1 MNPALA
7 AVLLLAGNHALFGAS
22 AFAWWLWVLWFALI
36 AVAVALGPIAFANG
50 TASRPTWLSLAV
62 GLALL
67 APPAAKLALS
77 LDRDFGFGGDTSFH
91 IGVAF
96 RLFAWWLALP
106 GTSPQRILDASALDA
121 LRAAPYLLAFSRAAL
136 FAAALALYVACRRRR
151 GADIALIVGLLAW
164 GAFESAQEFR
174 YPGLGYLAAAAFAPL
189 GYVLGAPELAFR
201 FGNLAAFA
209 VWLFALRPWLV
220 GRWPDAG
227 AALLGSFVFWTESAL
242 LFLDAAYLEPW
253 ALVFMLLAVELR
265 AREGVRGAALACL
278 LIGAAGACKEAA
290 IFALPFVWLSAYP
303 WRRGSG
309 AATLAAFAAGLPFLS
324 FVAVNRAIG
333 QVRPIAFDWPDA
345 NTLAALGETLSR
357 LAQGGGGMAV
367 LGLGLAALG
376 LAFARERIAAFAFAA
391 AAIFQIAFFVLE
403 RGSAGYAGTPR
414 FFLPA
419 LALMAFGLA
428 AFAAE
433 RRGAW
438 ALAAALAAA
447 QAPGVAVDFA
457 RALGPPGARS
467 FAEYYDAPFVFP
479 IKSATRE
486 MGPLAGPVLVL
497 RPDAAVEA
505 GATMGAQGA
514 ALVFADGG
522 TCACSAERPALMALA
537 PRASGYA
544 AADLFGSTPLDR
556 FFGPSPERIER
567 WRAARAS
574 MPSCLAQLRATCE
587 RVVVRTEADQ
597 LLLVF
602 GAASST
608 SSTTR

>member
-1 MNPALA
+1 MNPALV
-7 AVLLLAGNHALFGAS
+7 AVFLLAGNHALFGAS
-22 AFAWWLWVLWFALI
+22 AFAWWLWALWFAL
-36 AVAVALGPIAFANG
+36 AAAAAYRGPIAFA
-50 TASRPTWLSLAV
+50 TVAAPRPTWISLAI
-62 GLALL
+62 GLAIL
-67 APPAAKLALS
+67 APPTAKLALTI
-77 LDRDFGFGGDTSFH
+77 DREFGFGGDASFH

-96 RLFAWWLALP
+96 RLFAWWLSVP
-106 GTSPQRILDASALDA
+106 GTQPPRILDASALDA

-136 FAAALALYVACRRRR
+136 FAAALALYVALRRRR
-151 GADIALIVGLLAW
+151 GADIVLIAALLAW

-174 YPGLGYLAAAAFAPL
+174 YPGLAYLAAAVFAPL
-189 GYVLGAPELAFR
+189 GYLAGAPELAFR
-201 FGNLAAFA
+201 FGNLAAVS

-227 AALLGSFVFWTESAL
+227 AALLAVFVFWTESAL

-253 ALVFMLLAVELR
+253 ALVFLLLAVELR
-265 AREGVRGAALACL
+265 AREGVPGAALACL
-278 LIGAAGACKEAA
+278 LIGAAAACKEAA
-290 IFALPFVWLSAYP
+290 IFALPFVWLSAQP

-309 AATLAAFAAGLPFLS
+309 DATLAAFAAGLPFLS

-333 QVRPIAFDWPDA
+333 QVRPIAFEWPDA

-357 LAQGGGGMAV
+357 LGQGGGGFAV
-367 LGLGLAALG
+367 VGLGLAALG
-376 LAFARERIAAFAFAA
+376 FALARERIAAFSFAA
-391 AAIFQIAFFVLE
+391 AAVFQIAFFVLE

-438 ALAAALAAA
+438 ALAAALATV

-479 IKSATRE
+479 IKSATSE
-486 MGPLAGPVLVL
+486 MGALGGPVLVL
-497 RPDAAVEA
+497 RPDDAVEA

-522 TCACSAERPALMALA
+522 TCKCSAERPAVMALA

-544 AADLFGSTPLDR
+544 AADLSGSAPVER
-556 FFGPSPERIER
+556 FFGPLPERIVR
-567 WRAARAS
+567 WRAARAA
-574 MPSCLAQLRATCE
+574 MPMCLAEMRATCA

-597 LLLVF
+597 ILLVF
-602 GAASST
+602 GAANST